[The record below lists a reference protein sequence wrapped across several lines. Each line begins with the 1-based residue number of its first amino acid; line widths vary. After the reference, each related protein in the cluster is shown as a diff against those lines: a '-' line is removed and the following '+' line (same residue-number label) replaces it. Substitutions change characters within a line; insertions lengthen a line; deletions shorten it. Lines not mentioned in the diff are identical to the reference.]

1 MNQQVVEH
9 VTLTHILSKLHD
21 TWSFSSTC
29 KGFQTKLARCIW
41 MRCHMTSYHDSTCG
55 ECLLSLSLSLHLLPL
70 CRTCGITGTRTA
82 LTWLEP
88 NTASNVKCPN
98 ISRALIW
105 RQWKSV
111 TCSAV
116 CVPVHTTCDNQSFP
130 ILPGYATCHRQMVYC
145 ASDHW
150 TLTRQYDWLPAVVT
164 GMSLSAK
171 PWTEHHRPRSCPN
184 TKEK

>member
-1 MNQQVVEH
+1 MNVY
-9 VTLTHILSKLHD
+9 S
-21 TWSFSSTC
+21 
-29 KGFQTKLARCIW
+29 
-41 MRCHMTSYHDSTCG
+41 
-55 ECLLSLSLSLHLLPL
+55 LSLSLLHLLPL
-70 CRTCGITGTRTA
+70 CRTCGITGTRTT

-88 NTASNVKCPN
+88 NTASNVKRPN
-98 ISRALIW
+98 ISRALTW

-116 CVPVHTTCDNQSFP
+116 CVSVHTTCDNQSCP

-145 ASDHW
+145 ASDLW

-171 PWTEHHRPRSCPN
+171 PWTENHRPRYRRTVERKDAPFRGQKRARKPLKTSEDQRATFSKDTRCVAELW
-184 TKEK
+184 TTTS